1 LGKEKPNR
9 SSKKMKEIRIH
20 GRGGQGVVTAAELL
34 AVAAHADGK
43 YAQAIPSFGS
53 ERMGA
58 PVQSFVRISEEKIL
72 MRTHVYNP
80 DFLIVQDAT
89 LIGAFDIFSGLK
101 DGGLIL
107 VNSEKRPEEIKIE
120 NGRFRVATVPATR
133 IALEILKRPIPNTIL
148 IGAFAGLTGVV
159 TLEGVK
165 VSIRHRFTGEIAM
178 KNEEAVEYAY
188 KLVKGGKE

>member
-1 LGKEKPNR
+1 
-9 SSKKMKEIRIH
+9 MKEIRIH

>member
-1 LGKEKPNR
+1 
-9 SSKKMKEIRIH
+9 
-20 GRGGQGVVTAAELL
+20 
-34 AVAAHADGK
+34 
-43 YAQAIPSFGS
+43 
-53 ERMGA
+53 
-58 PVQSFVRISEEKIL
+58 